1 MKRNLQGLIIFLAL
15 LTTQFLS
22 AQEKTITGTVTD
34 GQGLPLPGVNV
45 LLKGTNEGV
54 QTDFDGNYS
63 IQATPG
69 DVLVFSFV
77 GMETAE
83 YTLNNTNTL
92 NVTLSTDSS
101 QLDEVVVTALGIKRD
116 KKSLGFAQ
124 QSITGDNVIQAK
136 DTDIS
141 SALAGKVAGVQL
153 VGSPSSSF
161 NNALIRLRGETNVL
175 FVVDGIKINDP
186 SDINV
191 EDIADIS
198 VLKGINGTALYGTEA
213 RNGAVIITT
222 KSAKEGQMKIT
233 IDEAFSFSNLYLLPE
248 YQNEYGGG
256 YSQTFSQ
263 IDGQN
268 IPNYAADESWGPA
281 LDGTLVRHWDSWIE
295 NSDTYGELRPW
306 SPNPDNVRD
315 FYETGTTNNITAT
328 LLKGGEDY
336 NIKATINNLNTEL
349 IYPNSEREQSTI
361 SLKTSYNVSEKLTFN
376 GNFNYQYRKTYNNP
390 VQGYG
395 SIASNFNQWWQR
407 QLDIDRLKKYRQ
419 NGMIYS
425 WNLKSANDPSPLYWN
440 SPYFD
445 VNENINHQTKNA
457 VYGSIGLD
465 YDFNEDLTAMVD
477 LRRTFNLFNYDD
489 RDAWYGLDVPYYEE
503 STSQR
508 GFTELYTQVNYEK
521 TFGDFDLVATAG
533 GQWFQRTYKYIKAN
547 TVGGL
552 QISNFYSIDTSVDTP
567 NYERDSEDIKNYAGF
582 ITASLGYKDMLF
594 LDGSYR
600 REWGSTASDDDNSVD
615 VYGFS
620 GSFIFSE
627 LLDSSDF
634 LSFGKVRAGIAQ
646 APSFPQIYRLNQ
658 SYTIGNPY
666 NGASGSKVSTYTPN
680 EIPNTN
686 LKGGVREEQELGL
699 ELRFLNSRLGL
710 DLTYYHREDK
720 ELPTEVTLNGA
731 TGYTATYGNE
741 AHNTTDGWEVG
752 INATPFK
759 GEDFTWDLMFNI
771 AGYRKKVETIS
782 STSSSNTVASAWSG
796 YVINDEGEDY
806 GNIYGYKWLRGDN
819 GEYVYNSAG
828 VRQYTNSIEKIGNIQ
843 PDFTGGMIN
852 NLYYKNFS
860 LNFSIDFQKGGDFY
874 SVTRMFTASSGIS
887 DQTVGN
893 NNLGNRIRD
902 GLVDNDGNTPLDSNG
917 DPRTYISGANAGAN
931 TGGVY
936 VEGVDS
942 ETGEQVSYYVDAQT
956 HFGSLYGVAEEWLY
970 DASYVKLRQMKLGY
984 TFPKSMIGDLPFD
997 EIYLGAYANN
1007 LWLIYSDVD
1016 GIDPSELESYQDD
1029 SDLDL
1034 RWQEGGQSPSQRTFG
1049 FNLRFSF

>member
-1 MKRNLQGLIIFLAL
+1 MNKKITILFAFLFTLIS
-15 LTTQFLS
+15 QLS
-22 AQEKTITGTVTD
+22 FAIQQEMISGTVKD
-34 GQGLPLPGVNV
+34 SDGLPLPGVNV
-45 LLKGTNEGV
+45 MIKDSNDGV

-63 IQATPG
+63 IEATEG
-69 DVLVFSFV
+69 DILVFSFV
-77 GMETAE
+77 GLKTLE
-83 YTLNNTNTL
+83 YTVANVSTID
-92 NVTLSTDSS
+92 VTLQEDAS
-101 QLDEVVVTALGIKRD
+101 QLSEVVVTALGIKRN

-124 QSITGDNVIQAK
+124 QSITGENVIQAK

-161 NNALIRLRGETNVL
+161 NNALIRLRGETDVL

-198 VLKGINGTALYGTEA
+198 VLKGIAGTALYGTEA

-222 KSAKEGQMKIT
+222 KSAKNGQMKIT

-256 YSQTFSQ
+256 YSQTFSELN
-263 IDGQN
+263 GEK

-295 NSDTYGELRPW
+295 GSDTFGELRAW

-336 NIKATINNLNTEL
+336 SIKATINNLNTEL

-361 SLKTSYNVSEKLTFN
+361 SLKTSYNLTDKLSFN
-376 GNFNYQYRKTYNNP
+376 GNFNYQYRKTFNNP

-407 QLDIDRLKKYRQ
+407 QLDIDRLKNYRQ
-419 NGMIYS
+419 NGQIYS

-445 VNENINHQTKNA
+445 VYENTNHETKNA

-465 YDFNEDLTAMVD
+465 YDFNDEIKAMVD
-477 LRRTFNLFNYDD
+477 LRRTSTVFNYDD
-489 RDAWYGLDVPYYEE
+489 RNAWYGLELPFYREY
-503 STSQR
+503 TSQR
-508 GFTELYTQVNYEK
+508 GFTELYTQINYEK
-521 TFGDFDLVATAG
+521 TFGDFDVVATGG
-533 GQWFQRTYKYIKAN
+533 GQWFQRTYKYINAES
-547 TVGGL
+547 VGGL
-552 QISNFYSIDTSVDTP
+552 QISNFYSIDTSVDNP
-567 NYERDSEDIKNYAGF
+567 NYTRDTEDIKNYAGF
-582 ITASLGYKDMLF
+582 ITASVGYDDILF

-600 REWGSTASDDDNSVD
+600 KEWGSTASVEDNSVD
-615 VYGFS
+615 VYGIS

-627 LLDSSDF
+627 LLDNDF
-634 LSFGKVRAGIAQ
+634 VTFGKLRAGFAQ
-646 APSFPQIYRLNQ
+646 APSFPQIYQLNQ
-658 SYTIGNPY
+658 TYTIGNPY
-666 NGASGSKVSTYTPN
+666 NGSSGAKVSTYTPN
-680 EIPNTN
+680 QLPNQN

-699 ELRFLNSRLGL
+699 EFRFLESRLGL
-710 DLTYYHREDK
+710 DFTYYHREDK
-720 ELPTEVTLNGA
+720 ELPTQVTLNGA
-731 TGYTATYGNE
+731 SGYSATYGNE
-741 AHNTTDGWEVG
+741 AFNKTNGWELG
-752 INATPFK
+752 FTATPIK
-759 GEDFTWDLMFNI
+759 SQDLTWDLIFNI
-771 AGYRKKVETIS
+771 AGYKKTVEKVS
-782 STSSSNTVASAWSG
+782 STSTSNEIASAWGG
-796 YVINDEGEDY
+796 YVLNKEGEDY
-806 GNIYGYKWLRGDN
+806 GNIYGYRWLRGDN

-828 VRQYTNSIEKIGNIQ
+828 VRQYTNNIEKIGNIQ

-852 NLYYKNFS
+852 NIYYKNFS

-874 SVTRMFTASSGIS
+874 SVSRRFNAGSGIG
-887 DQTVGN
+887 DMTVGN
-893 NNLGNRIRD
+893 NNLNNKIRS
-902 GLVDNDGNTPLDSNG
+902 GLVNSNGETPLDIDGN
-917 DPRTYISGANAGAN
+917 PRTYIIADEAGESS
-931 TGGVY
+931 GGVY

-942 ETGEQVSYYVDAQT
+942 ETGEPVSYYIDA
-956 HFGSLYGVAEEWLY
+956 HSYFGNLTSAPEEWIY
-970 DASYVKLRQMKLGY
+970 DASYVKLRQLKLGY
-984 TFPKSMIGDLPFD
+984 TFPKSTLENLPFN
-997 EIYLGAYANN
+997 EVYLGAYANN
-1007 LWLIYSDVD
+1007 LWLIYSDID

-1049 FNLRFSF
+1049 MNLKISF